1 MLFIISL
8 CAFFLTKCVNKK
20 EADSKAA
27 TEKFN
32 QRTLFAGS
40 NACVSCHNDIVE
52 SHKQTAHFQTSMN
65 ADEKTIHGNFEKGHN
80 SFLYD
85 NTTMMMMEHRGDSF
99 YQVAYING
107 IEKKK
112 QAFDLVI
119 GSGAKGQSFASWAGD
134 KLVQMPITWF
144 TSANQW
150 SNSPGYPNKI
160 AFNRMITSRCL
171 ECHATYAESISAA
184 GTEPEIFNRNT
195 MIIGVDCEKCHGPAA
210 KHVEFQTANPTEKK
224 AKFIIN
230 PALFSRQQSLDL
242 CALCHGGRLQKT
254 TASFSFTAGDRL
266 ADFFKIDSSSPD
278 VNSIDVHGNQLGLLK
293 ASKCFMMSDTLTC
306 NTCHDP
312 HKNEKNN
319 PIVFSQRCITCHNGE
334 HKDGIVCKMTGT
346 ISTASISNNCIGCHM
361 PEQQSRAIAVL
372 LQGQQIP
379 TPALMHTHLIKNYP
393 AETAKVLA
401 FLKGK

>member
-1 MLFIISL
+1 MIML
-8 CAFFLTKCVNKK
+8 CVFFLTKCVNKNQT
-20 EADSKAA
+20 DSGTVPSK
-27 TEKFN
+27 TS
-32 QRTLFAGS
+32 QRALFAGS
-40 NACVSCHNDIVE
+40 EACAGCHKDIVE

-65 ADEKTIHGNFEKGHN
+65 ADEKAIHGNFEKGRN

-85 NTTMMMMEHRGDSF
+85 DGALMAMEHRGDSF

-107 IEKKK
+107 VEKKK
-112 QAFDLVI
+112 QAFNLVI
-119 GSGAKGQSFASWAGD
+119 GSGTKGQSFASWAGD

-144 TSANQW
+144 SSANQW
-150 SNSPGYPNKI
+150 SNSPGYPNKV
-160 AFNRMITSRCL
+160 AFNRLITSRCL
-171 ECHATYAESISAA
+171 ECHATYAENISAA
-184 GTEPEIFNRNT
+184 GAEPEIFNRNT
-195 MIIGVDCEKCHGPAA
+195 MIIGVDCERCHGAA
-210 KHVEFQTANPTEKK
+210 EKHVEFQTANPTEKK

-230 PALFSRQQSLDL
+230 PASFSRQQSLDL

-266 ADFFKIDSSSPD
+266 SDFFKIDSTSPD

-312 HKNEKNN
+312 HQNEKTN
-319 PIVFSQRCITCHNGE
+319 PVVYSQRCMSCHNND
-334 HKDGIVCKMTGT
+334 HNDSKVCKMT
-346 ISTASISNNCIGCHM
+346 ASITTVAIKENCIGCHM

-393 AETAKVLA
+393 SETAKVLA